1 MNWTILYRGPL
12 SSCNYACYYCPFAKR
27 RNTRAELDDDAE
39 KLARFVDWASKRREQ
54 VGILFTPWG
63 EALIHRHY
71 QRAIVALSHLPNVTR
86 VAIQT
91 NLSCHLDWIG
101 ECDTTVAALWTTY
114 HPSQISLTRFAEQ
127 CERLDR
133 ADMRYS
139 VGVVGV
145 RENIPAI
152 RALRAALPA
161 ETYIWVNAY
170 KRIADYYSI
179 SEIDELHAMDRLFD
193 FNLTT
198 HTSFGRECRAGHSAF
213 TVDGDGNM
221 RRCHFI
227 KRVLGNIYESGF
239 EQALFARQCSNDTC
253 GCYIGYVH
261 MPHLGLE
268 RVYGDGLLERIPGSP
283 MDLSQ
288 TCSQAAAE

>member
-1 MNWTILYRGPL
+1 MKWSILYRGPL
-12 SSCNYACYYCPFAKR
+12 SSCNYACDYCPFAKR
-27 RNTRAELDDDAE
+27 RNTHAELDDDAV
-39 KLARFVDWASKRREQ
+39 KLARFIDWVFKRREQ
-54 VGILFTPWG
+54 IGILFTPWG
-63 EALIHRHY
+63 EALIRRHY
-71 QRAIVALSHLPNVTR
+71 QQAIIALSRLPNIWR

-91 NLSCHLDWIG
+91 NLSCHLDWIE
-101 ECDTTVAALWTTY
+101 ECDKSVTALWTTY
-114 HPSQISLTRFAEQ
+114 HPSQISLPRFIEQ

-133 ADMRYS
+133 AGMRYS
-139 VGVVGV
+139 VGVVGL
-145 RENIPAI
+145 RENISAI

-161 ETYIWVNAY
+161 ETYVWVNAY
-170 KRIADYYSI
+170 KRIADYYSM
-179 SEIDELHAMDRLFD
+179 SEIDELRAMDRLFD

-227 KRVLGNIYESGF
+227 KTVIGNIYESGF
-239 EQALFARQCSNDTC
+239 EQALLPRPCSNDTC

-268 RVYGDGLLERIPGSP
+268 KVYGDGLLERIPRSP
-283 MDLSQ
+283 MDLSR